1 VKFYKIQSAEPVA
14 KFLADTIL
22 DRLFKGQKVLWL
34 VGGGS
39 GIKVAVAAS
48 QILKKQ
54 SNLSSLTFTL
64 TDERFGAVG
73 HGDSNWK
80 QLLEAGFSL
89 PGASL
94 RPVLDG
100 KNIEVTTKLFAEGL
114 KEELDIADY
123 SIGLF
128 GIGTDGHTA
137 GILPNS
143 PAVSSKDYAA
153 FYKTPEF
160 ERITMTF
167 DAIKQLDEAVL
178 YAVGEAKKPVLKKL
192 NEAISLSE
200 QPAQFLKT
208 LPKLTVYNDQ
218 IGEDL

>member
-89 PGASL
+89 PGA
-94 RPVLDG
+94 
-100 KNIEVTTKLFAEGL
+100 
-114 KEELDIADY
+114 
-123 SIGLF
+123 
-128 GIGTDGHTA
+128 
-137 GILPNS
+137 
-143 PAVSSKDYAA
+143 
-153 FYKTPEF
+153 
-160 ERITMTF
+160 
-167 DAIKQLDEAVL
+167 QLDEAVL